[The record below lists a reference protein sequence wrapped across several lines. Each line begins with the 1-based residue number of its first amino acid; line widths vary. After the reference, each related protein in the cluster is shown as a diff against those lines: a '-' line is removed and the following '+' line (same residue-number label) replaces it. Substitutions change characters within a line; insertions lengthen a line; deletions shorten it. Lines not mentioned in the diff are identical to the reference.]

1 LTAAGAGGYGPRIA
15 ATAQTRVCVQ
25 QLEPRVGDPGHNRAI
40 SLAAIDEAA
49 AGGARVVV
57 LPELVSS
64 GYVFDSAEEAA
75 SLAIDAGDPLI
86 AEWAAAAARHGLVLA
101 AGFCERGEDG
111 RTYNSAVLIDPSGV
125 RAVYRKLH
133 LWDRE
138 KLWFTPGDAPPPVL
152 ETPVGRVGIV
162 ICYDLEFPE
171 LTRTIALAGAE
182 LLLVPTNWPLME
194 RPAGERPAEVVTAMA
209 TARINHMAI
218 ACADRVG
225 VERGQPWTGGT
236 AIVDADGWV
245 VAEQDWSGDSRG
257 PRALYA
263 DLDLASARDKRFTE
277 LADAFADR
285 RPELYGAVTRSHPGE
300 LSEKVAPT
308 AQK

>member
-1 LTAAGAGGYGPRIA
+1 M
-15 ATAQTRVCVQ
+15 
-25 QLEPRVGDPGHNRAI
+25 

-49 AGGARVVV
+49 AGGAQVVV

-64 GYVFDSAEEAA
+64 GYVFASAEEAA
-75 SLAIDAGDPLI
+75 SLAIEAGDPLI
-86 AEWAAAAARHGLVLA
+86 ADWAAAAARHGLVLA

-138 KLWFTPGDAPPPVL
+138 KLWFTPGDAPAPVL
-152 ETPVGRVGIV
+152 DTPVGRVGLV

-182 LLLVPTNWPLME
+182 LLLVPTNWPLMD

-225 VERGQPWTGGT
+225 VERGQPWTGGA
-236 AIVDADGWV
+236 AIMDADGWV
-245 VAEQDWSGDSRG
+245 AAEQDWSGDTRR

-263 DLDLASARDKRFTE
+263 DLDLARSRDKRFTE

-285 RPELYGAVTRSHPGE
+285 RPELYDAVSRAGTSTR
-300 LSEKVAPT
+300 
-308 AQK
+308 